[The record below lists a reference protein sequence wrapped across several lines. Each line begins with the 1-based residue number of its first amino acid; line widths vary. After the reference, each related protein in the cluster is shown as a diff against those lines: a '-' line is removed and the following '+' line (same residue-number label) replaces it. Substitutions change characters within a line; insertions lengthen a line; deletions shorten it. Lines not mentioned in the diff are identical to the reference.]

1 MTSASGVVLDDE
13 AATRALGEALAAAMP
28 AARPALVVAL
38 EGDLGA
44 GKSTL
49 ARALLR
55 ALGVQG
61 AIRSPTY
68 TLVEPYAT
76 PRGDCLHLDLYRLGE
91 AAELDYLGIDEQY
104 ADHALWLVEWPGR
117 GAGRLPPVDLLLSL
131 AREGQGRRLTA
142 RGLSE
147 RGAAWWE
154 ATKLTAS

>member
-1 MTSASGVVLDDE
+1 MNEPFEMALPDE
-13 AATRALGEALAAAMP
+13 AATVMLGAELAVSLPAL
-28 AARPALVVAL
+28 RPALVLAL

-76 PRGDCLHLDLYRLGE
+76 ARGDCLHLDLYRL
-91 AAELDYLGIDEQY
+91 ADPAELDYLGIDEQY
-104 ADHALWLVEWPGR
+104 PDCALWLVEWPAR
-117 GAGRLPPVDLLLSL
+117 GAGRLPPIDLMLSL
-131 AREGQGRRLTA
+131 ERDGRGRRA
-142 RGLSE
+142 RLAAASE
-147 RGAAWWE
+147 RGSAWLAAV
-154 ATKLTAS
+154 KLTAS